1 MSSAGDSK
9 RFGFPDDDKPS
20 PHDSRRAAIEY
31 DASKQDT
38 SGSSSDISYKN
49 MGWKGID
56 EPPDDD
62 YEPEMGIQKSE
73 PIPEDDLDMT
83 PMIDVTFLLLIF
95 FMVTASF
102 TLQQS
107 FEQPPAKSDEP
118 STTVAEEEEVEDDY
132 IEVLIDQNN
141 TYYVTTRDV
150 EELEA
155 PSDTEMRTQV
165 LDAKNSSNATRL
177 IITAHVD
184 SFHRKLVTVWDT
196 GLIAGLQMEIKTTE
210 EDY

>member
-1 MSSAGDSK
+1 MTSATKTWVG
-9 RFGFPDDDKPS
+9 
-20 PHDSRRAAIEY
+20 RAY
-31 DASKQDT
+31 
-38 SGSSSDISYKN
+38 
-49 MGWKGID
+49 D

-62 YEPEMGIQKSE
+62 YEPEMGMQKSE
-73 PIPEDDLDMT
+73 PIPEEELDMT

-118 STTVAEEEEVEDDY
+118 STTVAETEEVEEDY
-132 IEVLIDQNN
+132 IEVLIDQDNIF
-141 TYYVTTRDV
+141 YITTRDV

-165 LDAKNSSNATRL
+165 LDAKNSSNAQRL
-177 IITAHVD
+177 IITAHVN
-184 SFHRKLVTVWDT
+184 SLHRKLVAVWDT
-196 GLIAGLQMEIKTTE
+196 GLIAGLRMEIKTTE
-210 EDY
+210 DDY

>member
-1 MSSAGDSK
+1 MSNSGDSK
-9 RFGFPDDDKPS
+9 KFEFRDDSDGPD
-20 PHDSRRAAIEY
+20 HDSRRAAIEY
-31 DASKQDT
+31 DASRQSSD
-38 SGSSSDISYKN
+38 SSSDISYKN
-49 MGWKGID
+49 MGWKGITD
-56 EPPDDD
+56 QPEEE
-62 YEPEMGIQKSE
+62 YEPEMGLQKSE
-73 PIPEDDLDMT
+73 PIPEEELDMT

-107 FEQPPAKSDEP
+107 FEQPPAKSDAP
-118 STTVAEEEEVEDDY
+118 STNVAETEEVEDDY

-141 TYYVTTRDV
+141 TYYITTRDV

-155 PSDTEMRTQV
+155 DSETEMRTQV

-184 SFHRKLVTVWDT
+184 SFHRNLVAVWDT
-196 GLIAGLQMEIKTTE
+196 GLLAGLQMEIKTTE

>member
-1 MSSAGDSK
+1 MSESGDPKKFEFRDDSD
-9 RFGFPDDDKPS
+9 GPDN
-20 PHDSRRAAIEY
+20 DSRRAAIEY
-31 DASKQDT
+31 DASRQSSD
-38 SGSSSDISYKN
+38 SSSDISYKN
-49 MGWKGID
+49 MGWKGVSDD
-56 EPPDDD
+56 EP
-62 YEPEMGIQKSE
+62 EEALEKSE
-73 PIPEDDLDMT
+73 PIPEEELDMT

-118 STTVAEEEEVEDDY
+118 STNVAETEEVEDDY

-141 TYYVTTRDV
+141 IYYITTRDV
-150 EELEA
+150 EEEEA
-155 PSDTEMRTQV
+155 PSQTEMRTRV

-184 SFHRKLVTVWDT
+184 SLHRNLVAVWDT
-196 GLIAGLQMEIKTTE
+196 GLLAGLRMEIKTTE

>member
-1 MSSAGDSK
+1 MSSSGDSK
-9 RFGFPDDDKPS
+9 KFEFRGDGPAPD
-20 PHDSRRAAIEY
+20 HDSRRAAIEY
-31 DASKQDT
+31 DASKQSD
-38 SGSSSDISYKN
+38 SSSDISYKN
-49 MGWKGID
+49 MGWKGIT
-56 EPPDDD
+56 EQPEEE
-62 YEPEMGIQKSE
+62 YEPEVGLQKRE

-118 STTVAEEEEVEDDY
+118 STNVAETEEVEEDY

-141 TYYVTTRDV
+141 IYYITTRDV
-150 EELEA
+150 EEEEA

-184 SFHRKLVTVWDT
+184 SLHRKLVTVWDT
-196 GLIAGLQMEIKTTE
+196 GLLAGLQMEIKTTE

>member
-1 MSSAGDSK
+1 MSSTGDSK
-9 RFGFPDDDKPS
+9 KFGFPDDDKGS

-31 DASKQDT
+31 DASKQASD
-38 SGSSSDISYKN
+38 SSSDISYKN
-49 MGWKGID
+49 MGWKGVTEQPEEEYI
-56 EPPDDD
+56 
-62 YEPEMGIQKSE
+62 PEMGLQKRE
-73 PIPEDDLDMT
+73 PIPEEELDMT

-118 STTVAEEEEVEDDY
+118 SMNVAEDEEVEDDY
-132 IEVLIDQNN
+132 IEVLIDQDN
-141 TYYVTTRDV
+141 TFYITTRDV

-184 SFHRKLVTVWDT
+184 SLHRKLVAVWDT
-196 GLIAGLQMEIKTTE
+196 GLMAGLNMEIKTTE

>member
-1 MSSAGDSK
+1 MPSGDSK
-9 RFGFPDDDKPS
+9 KFEFRDDGDGPD
-20 PHDSRRAAIEY
+20 HDSHRAAIEY
-31 DASKQDT
+31 DASQQSSD
-38 SGSSSDISYKN
+38 SSSEISYKH
-49 MGWKGID
+49 MGWKGIS
-56 EPPDDD
+56 EPPEEE
-62 YEPEMGIQKSE
+62 YEPEMGLQKRE

-107 FEQPPAKSDEP
+107 FEQPPAKSDAP
-118 STTVAEEEEVEDDY
+118 SLNVAKEEDVIDDY

-141 TYYVTTRDV
+141 TYYITTKDF
-150 EELEA
+150 EEEEA

-184 SFHRKLVTVWDT
+184 SLHRKLVTVWDT
-196 GLIAGLQMEIKTTE
+196 GLLAGLEMEIKTTE

>member
-1 MSSAGDSK
+1 
-9 RFGFPDDDKPS
+9 
-20 PHDSRRAAIEY
+20 
-31 DASKQDT
+31 
-38 SGSSSDISYKN
+38 
-49 MGWKGID
+49 
-56 EPPDDD
+56 
-62 YEPEMGIQKSE
+62 
-73 PIPEDDLDMT
+73 
-83 PMIDVTFLLLIF
+83 
-95 FMVTASF
+95 MVTASF

>member
-1 MSSAGDSK
+1 MSESGGSKKFEFRDDSD
-9 RFGFPDDDKPS
+9 GPE
-20 PHDSRRAAIEY
+20 HDSRRAAIEY
-31 DASKQDT
+31 DATRQSSD
-38 SGSSSDISYKN
+38 SSSDISYKN
-49 MGWKGID
+49 MGWKGVSDD
-56 EPPDDD
+56 EP
-62 YEPEMGIQKSE
+62 EEALQKSE
-73 PIPEDDLDMT
+73 PIPEEELDMT

-118 STTVAEEEEVEDDY
+118 STNVAETEEVEDDY

-141 TYYVTTRDV
+141 IYYITTRDV
-150 EELEA
+150 EEEEA
-155 PSDTEMRTQV
+155 PSQTEMRTRV

-184 SFHRKLVTVWDT
+184 SLHRNLVAVWDT
-196 GLIAGLQMEIKTTE
+196 GLLAGLRMEIKTTE

>member
-1 MSSAGDSK
+1 MSESGDPKKFEFRDDSD
-9 RFGFPDDDKPS
+9 GPDN
-20 PHDSRRAAIEY
+20 DSRRAAIEY
-31 DASKQDT
+31 DASRQSSD
-38 SGSSSDISYKN
+38 SSSDISYKN
-49 MGWKGID
+49 MGWKG
-56 EPPDDD
+56 
-62 YEPEMGIQKSE
+62 E
-73 PIPEDDLDMT
+73 PIPEEELDMT

-118 STTVAEEEEVEDDY
+118 STNVAETEEVEDDY

-141 TYYVTTRDV
+141 IYYITTRDV
-150 EELEA
+150 EEEEA
-155 PSDTEMRTQV
+155 PSQTEMRTRV

-184 SFHRKLVTVWDT
+184 SLHRNSRQPKKIINCD
-196 GLIAGLQMEIKTTE
+196 G
-210 EDY
+210 

>member
-9 RFGFPDDDKPS
+9 RFGLPDDGKGS

-31 DASKQDT
+31 DASKQAPDG
-38 SGSSSDISYKN
+38 GSDVSYKN

-56 EPPDDD
+56 DPHEEE
-62 YEPEMGIQKSE
+62 YEPEMGMQKSE
-73 PIPEDDLDMT
+73 PIPEEELDMT

-141 TYYVTTRDV
+141 TFYITTREV

-165 LDAKNSSNATRL
+165 LDAKNNSNATRL
-177 IITAHVD
+177 IITAHVN
-184 SFHRKLVTVWDT
+184 SLHRKLVSVWDT
-196 GLIAGLQMEIKTTE
+196 GLMAGLQMEIKTTE